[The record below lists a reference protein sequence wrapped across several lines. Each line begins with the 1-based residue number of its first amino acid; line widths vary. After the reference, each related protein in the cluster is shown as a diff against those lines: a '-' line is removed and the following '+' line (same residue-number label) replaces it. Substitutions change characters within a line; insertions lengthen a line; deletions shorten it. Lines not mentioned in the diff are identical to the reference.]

1 MDNVDS
7 CEETKEDQEYDNEKD
22 IEDEKDMV
30 MQRNKLQKQG
40 NVILR
45 RKSKGNP
52 LYRKSKLFWMFRKHI
67 KSNNIFKKP
76 IFHRL
81 ISLDYSPLV

>member
-1 MDNVDS
+1 MDNIDS

-22 IEDEKDMV
+22 IEDEKETL

-52 LYRKSKLFWMFRKHI
+52 LYRKST
-67 KSNNIFKKP
+67 
-76 IFHRL
+76 
-81 ISLDYSPLV
+81 